1 MILAW
6 RLLLIIPMAGMIL
19 AGLCMISGQ
28 QHDCAECQYNC
39 LKCPLKK
46 EKSEQRLL
54 FDFL

>member
-1 MILAW
+1 MISAW